1 MFGFGQ
7 YNNHKLGRTFEYQA
21 RQQLFE
27 HFTRLSEWYFS
38 KNGIGKLLSFVM
50 NDVSSVRESIA
61 NAINQLTSAIG
72 AARFDH
78 RHLRWG
84 ARFR

>member
-38 KNGIGKLLSFVM
+38 KNGIGKLLSYVM
-50 NDVSSVRESIA
+50 NDVRRCGSRSPTAS
-61 NAINQLTSAIG
+61 TS
-72 AARFDH
+72 
-78 RHLRWG
+78 
-84 ARFR
+84 